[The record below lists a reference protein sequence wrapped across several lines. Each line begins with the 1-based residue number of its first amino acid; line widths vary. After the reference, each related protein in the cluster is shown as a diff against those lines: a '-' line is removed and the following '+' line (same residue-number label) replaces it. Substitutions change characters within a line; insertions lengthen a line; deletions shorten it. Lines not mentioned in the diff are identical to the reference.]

1 MANLI
6 SLTVYEI
13 NGLRLAASKVI
24 AMSSANIIATAYVST
39 SVGTGNGAVAFAA
52 ATAYGQGAIVS
63 ANGNQYQVI
72 IGGTSGLIGTAP
84 SNKIGTSVSGTVTF
98 NFMGQ
103 WVTPAT
109 TNANPVLNSTIQIN
123 NGSGVPTIYGVV
135 ETVAAIVTAAG

>member
-24 AMSSANIIATAYVST
+24 AMSSANIIATAYVSISAGIGDGVLT
-39 SVGTGNGAVAFAA
+39 FAGS
-52 ATAYGQGAIVS
+52 TAYTTGAIVS
-63 ANGNQYQVI
+63 SNGNQYQVI
-72 IGGTSGLIGTAP
+72 ASGTSGLIGTAP
-84 SNKIGTSVSGTVTF
+84 SNEIGTSVSGTVTF
-98 NFMGQ
+98 NFMGK

-123 NGSGVPTIYGVV
+123 NGSGVPTVYGVV